1 MIFKPRVFISSTFSD
16 NIKLRGAMKEFLE
29 KIGAEPMLYERNLTP
44 STVPMTYRENI
55 LEADF
60 VVLIMK
66 DNYGTKTDLG
76 ISGTHEEY
84 QIAKEN
90 GIPIHVYLKV
100 SNSKQSKKNKL
111 VDEIIEDGNSYYYF
125 SNDMEALE
133 RFKETTFTIAK
144 EIMLRKV
151 NESNLDDQIIK
162 KITINRDYKKA
173 LEIISIV
180 EKMKKYHKLLGMD
193 YQKTTLFSDF
203 VSPIIEYHEKSVHIF
218 INWRLD
224 ELLAEALY
232 TANEFINFHV
242 IDYTTIPNTNRE
254 LNVPEL
260 GGKVIVND
268 VSYFQNTDLDSDGYD
283 TILKNFFTKIE
294 ALKKEVMNLKLQAD
308 LI

>member
-1 MIFKPRVFISSTFSD
+1 MIFKPRIFISSTFSD
-16 NIKLRGAMKEFLE
+16 NKKLRGAMKEFLE

-66 DNYGTKTDLG
+66 ENYGTKTDLG

-100 SNSKQSKKNKL
+100 PKSKLPKKNKL
-111 VDEIIEDGNSYYYF
+111 VDEIMEDGNSYYYF
-125 SNDMEALE
+125 SNDTEALE

-151 NESNLDDQIIK
+151 NESNLDDELIK
-162 KITINRDYKKA
+162 KITINSDYKKA
-173 LEIISIV
+173 LEIISII

-203 VSPIIEYHEKSVHIF
+203 VSPIIEYQEKSVHLF
-218 INWRLD
+218 INWRID

-232 TANEFINFHV
+232 TANEFINYHV
-242 IDYTTIPNTNRE
+242 SDYTTVPNTNRE
-254 LNVPEL
+254 LKVPEL
-260 GGKVIVND
+260 GGKVIVNN
-268 VSYFQNTDLDSDGYD
+268 VSYFRNTELDSAAYEGLLR
-283 TILKNFFTKIE
+283 TFFERIE
-294 ALKKEVMNLKLQAD
+294 LLKKEVLSLKLQAD